1 MDHYHEYNIRCMT
14 CGANVASKSY
24 SYIALLN
31 QGLTVEVALNELG
44 IMRYCCRK
52 SFMSPTVVFMNMEN
66 RPLIEGFKT
75 LDQVSG
81 PDATTVH
88 AVKSVFTACIDPKQ
102 PVNGGVTITPSQNSV
117 GPKGTGINVGEAF
130 DLSNF
135 ELPTTITFPTINRD
149 NSRPMEMMYVGA
161 DKESA
166 ILDGRT
172 YLAK

>member
-1 MDHYHEYNIRCMT
+1 MDHYPEYNIRCMT
-14 CGANVASKSY
+14 CGANIASKSY
-24 SYIALLN
+24 EFKTLLN
-31 QGLTVEVALNELG
+31 QGDSVENALNQMN

-52 SFMSPTVVFMNMEN
+52 SFMSPTIVFMNMEN
-66 RPLIEGFKT
+66 RPLIEGLKT
-75 LDQVSG
+75 IDQVSG
-81 PDATTVH
+81 PDSTTVH
-88 AVKSVFTACIDPKQ
+88 AVKSVFSACIDPKQ
-102 PVNGGVTITPSQNSV
+102 PINGGVTITPSQNPV
-117 GPKGTGINVGEAF
+117 GPKGTGINVGQAF
-130 DLSNF
+130 DLSSF